1 MRKLLLLA
9 AFITLSMAS
18 SFAQN
23 LQIHYDMGKDRK
35 YFTSTF
41 EMFKPDDYGASFFFI
56 DFDFNQSGN
65 KSASLAYFEVAR
77 YLKLPFITEKLS
89 ATVQYNDGT
98 APWGRLGSIW
108 LAGFSYPI
116 DLGFVTLSTDL
127 LARKDYSSKDMD
139 IQLTTVWY
147 KPFFDNKL
155 VFQGFLDVWSHHNP
169 VKDEREFVVLTEPQL
184 WYNVWDKLNLGGEV
198 EISNN
203 FIASDEFQVNPTLG
217 IKWNF

>member
-9 AFITLSMAS
+9 AFITLSIAS

-35 YFTSTF
+35 YITSTF

-77 YLKLPFITEKLS
+77 YLKLPFICDKLS

-127 LARKDYSSKDMD
+127 LARKDYASKDMD

-155 VFQGFLDVWSHHNP
+155 VFQGFLDVWSKHNP
-169 VKDEREFVVLTEPQL
+169 VKKEREFVVLTEPQL
-184 WYNVWDKLNLGGEV
+184 WYNVWDRLNLGGEV